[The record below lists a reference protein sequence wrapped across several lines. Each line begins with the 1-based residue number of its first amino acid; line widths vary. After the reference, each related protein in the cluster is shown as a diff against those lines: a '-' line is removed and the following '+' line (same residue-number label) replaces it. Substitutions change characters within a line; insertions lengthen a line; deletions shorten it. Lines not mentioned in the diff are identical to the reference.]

1 MRKLAVAFMGITL
14 CLAASAQA
22 EISSTVTVTS
32 EYVLR
37 GVSQTNE
44 EAAIQG
50 SIDYSHSGGFYI
62 GTWGSNVDF
71 GTAAQVELDLY
82 TGWAWETQGG
92 LGLDVG
98 IIHYD
103 YPGETALNYEEYYLG
118 LSYKWLSV
126 TYYFADDFLGLGG
139 VGHYL
144 DSGLEFELP
153 HAFTLGVHAG
163 FNSFD
168 DDVGIED
175 YVDYKAS
182 IAKAFGK
189 LSLEVAYTDTD
200 ENQLGNLDD
209 ERVVVSLSVS
219 Q

>member
-1 MRKLAVAFMGITL
+1 MRKVAVASVGFVL
-14 CLAASAQA
+14 CLAVSARA

-44 EAAIQG
+44 EPAIQG
-50 SIDYSHSGGFYI
+50 SIDYAHDSGFYI

-71 GTAAQVELDLY
+71 GTAAQLELDLY
-82 TGWAWETQGG
+82 TGWVWEAQSGF
-92 LGLDVG
+92 GLDVG

-103 YPGETALNYEEYYLG
+103 YPGESDLNYEEYYLG
-118 LSYKWLSV
+118 FFYKWLSV
-126 TYYFADDFLGLGG
+126 TYYYADDFLGLGG
-139 VGHYL
+139 EGHYV
-144 DSGLEFELP
+144 DGGLEFELP
-153 HAFTLGVHAG
+153 QAFTLGLHAG
-163 FNSFD
+163 LNSFD

-209 ERVVVSLSVS
+209 ERVIVSLSVS